1 MQRVGH
7 PTRQAG
13 LGVDIVEDQR
23 LICELLEAGLSQTD
37 RLHVRLTFSNAEEAL
52 DRWKVDPP
60 EAVILDITL
69 PGMNGVNAGVR
80 LKRMFPNVAIVLLS
94 SHVFPNVLSRL
105 PRDVAH
111 GWAYLLKGEV
121 TMEILEDSIQQ
132 ALGDA
137 VIDGAASAV
146 LATADIDLT
155 QLTTQQRRVLQLLAA
170 GKSNDAIARDLGIT
184 RKSVENYVN
193 RIFAALQL
201 GESDAEANRRVIAA
215 LAATKLLDIES

>member
-1 MQRVGH
+1 MQ
-7 PTRQAG
+7 QAG
-13 LGVDIVEDQR
+13 YPSSRVSLGVDIVEDQR
-23 LICELLEAGLSQTD
+23 LICELLETGLGQTAGL
-37 RLHVRLTFSNAEEAL
+37 HMRLTFSNAEDAL
-52 DRWKVDPP
+52 DRWNSDPP

-121 TMEILEDSIQQ
+121 TMDILQDAIQQ
-132 ALGDA
+132 ALGDV

-146 LATADIDLT
+146 LATDDVDLT

-170 GKSNDAIARDLGIT
+170 GKSNEAIARDLGIT

-193 RIFAALQL
+193 RIFATLQL